1 MGHNRG
7 MGGSRGAVRRLG
19 RPPSSDSEET
29 RTRILDVARR
39 EFAVLGYESTT
50 NRNIAAEAG
59 ITTAA
64 LYHYFPSKADLYVAV
79 LLRTEIEVEARFR
92 AACATSSAL
101 VDRLGEVLDESHRM
115 NLEDPSLAQFLASF
129 RIDVRRHDDIER
141 ALPDGG
147 RSLDAFFRELVD
159 DAISHGEIPPAARGS
174 VLSLI
179 AILLVGLSDAM
190 SDDLRAHRRGVEAA
204 KALMSGRIDLG
215 RGADR

>member
-1 MGHNRG
+1 M
-7 MGGSRGAVRRLG
+7 
-19 RPPSSDSEET
+19 
-29 RTRILDVARR
+29 ARR
-39 EFAVLGYESTT
+39 EFAVLGYENTT

-79 LLRTEIEVEARFR
+79 LLRTEREVEARFR
-92 AACATSSAL
+92 TACTASNSL

-115 NLEDPSLAQFLASF
+115 NSEDPSLAQFLASF
-129 RIDVRRHDDIER
+129 RIDERRHDDIGC
-141 ALPDGG
+141 ALPAGG

-159 DAISHGEIPPAARGS
+159 EAIAQGEVPGASRGS
-174 VLSLI
+174 ILSLV

-204 KALMSGRIDLG
+204 KALMAGRIQLG